1 MLTSCASVSLVE
13 SIEPTEADIQSVHDL
28 GADTA
33 LQQAEQA
40 LTQTQQS
47 ESGFLVPE
55 HVDVANKAINDARQL
70 LSEEATRD
78 KGITKVAVA
87 NAVLKNSDRV
97 VKQVKSMLKDE
108 LEIKQSL
115 DELSTS
121 DVYSNE
127 YESVMDRLQRV
138 IRQIETG
145 QARKADEQRPNLV
158 KDMQALESRAM
169 QYRVLHEADEIM
181 RRVKSW
187 GGEQLAPTAYTDAN
201 AVISKAKDFMDKNVG
216 RSYNID
222 TLREEVV
229 FSAKRALYITKEVA
243 ALQHKVKL
251 PLEQLVLDAEYRMYR
266 IARTLSNDD
275 VRDNPLEV
283 QSEMLASKA
292 NQLNEKLIQSTN
304 VTDILRNAIIH
315 TQDQSGDGQILAIGK
330 RIENLKK
337 EKQEWLAKDAL
348 YKARI
353 QALQDKLEERNAQ
366 VIGLQASLLKFAQEQ
381 VSTKQSQPDVKK
393 TLLQPAPKPKAESL
407 DSELQSDLNRE
418 QLIDTP
424 NISITEPTPSL
435 SKTHDAELVEAENTA
450 ESTNMDSVTNITG
463 LGEEIPVTTISGQ
476 TSKNLVE
483 RLKLNDDAYQKSS
496 VEDKIAKE
504 EALITRAERLVS
516 TDRRESVGT
525 KTSHTA
531 QQSTAN
537 ANATSTQQPSREL
550 LDAFV
555 NINE

>member
-1 MLTSCASVSLVE
+1 
-13 SIEPTEADIQSVHDL
+13 
-28 GADTA
+28 
-33 LQQAEQA
+33 
-40 LTQTQQS
+40 
-47 ESGFLVPE
+47 
-55 HVDVANKAINDARQL
+55 
-70 LSEEATRD
+70 
-78 KGITKVAVA
+78 
-87 NAVLKNSDRV
+87 
-97 VKQVKSMLKDE
+97 
-108 LEIKQSL
+108 
-115 DELSTS
+115 
-121 DVYSNE
+121 
-127 YESVMDRLQRV
+127 
-138 IRQIETG
+138 
-145 QARKADEQRPNLV
+145 
-158 KDMQALESRAM
+158 
-169 QYRVLHEADEIM
+169 